1 MLDALNF
8 KGLGVVVTG
17 AAAGLGRATA
27 EVLGELGAHVLAI
40 DIDETGVRALATRL
54 NEQGQPCTAIAGDI
68 TRESEVRSVLDA
80 IAGTGVV
87 LKSLINNVGANFR
100 RPLHELQLEDWDKYL
115 ALNLTS
121 AFLMTRGL
129 MPQLLAAPRGGTVVN
144 VSSARALIGSPG
156 TPSYAT
162 TKAGLLGFT
171 RQLAAD
177 YGAQGLRA
185 NAVCPGLVLTERI
198 AARGI
203 GQAEEQLRERVL
215 EGRHAQPHEIGNAIA
230 FLASDAASYITGVTL
245 PIDGG
250 YAAR

>member
-1 MLDALNF
+1 MLETLQF
-8 KGLGVVVTG
+8 HGLGVVVTG

-27 EVLGELGAHVLAI
+27 QVLGELGAHVLAV
-40 DIDETGVRALATRL
+40 DIDEAGVHEVANDLTQR
-54 NEQGQPCTAIAGDI
+54 EQRCSAIVGDI
-68 TRESEVRSVLDA
+68 TREADA
-80 IAGTGVV
+80 QAVVEQIAASGVT

-100 RPLHELQLEDWDKYL
+100 SPTHELQLDDWNKYL

-121 AFLMTRGL
+121 AFLITRAL
-129 MPQLLAAPRGGTVVN
+129 LPQLLAAPRGGTIVN

-177 YGAQGLRA
+177 YGGQGLRA

-198 AARGI
+198 ASRGI
-203 GQAEEQLRERVL
+203 GQSEERLRDRVL
-215 EGRHAQPHEIGNAIA
+215 EGRFAQPHEIANAIA
-230 FLASDAASYITGVTL
+230 FLASDAASYITGTTL

-250 YAAR
+250 YAVR